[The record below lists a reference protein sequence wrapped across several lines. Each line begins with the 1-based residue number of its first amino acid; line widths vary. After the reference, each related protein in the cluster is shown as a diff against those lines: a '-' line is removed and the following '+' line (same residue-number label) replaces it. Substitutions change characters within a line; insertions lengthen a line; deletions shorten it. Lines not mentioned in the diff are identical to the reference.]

1 MWNLDNNPIGS
12 AGAAALMLVPIN
24 VGSRCKISAEK
35 CNTGLSDSM
44 CWFSHSNPLGRHR
57 LDLSKP
63 YHRAVAFALIHLVA
77 NHATYIFVETQYEP
91 SPGGP
96 SQDLKLFQTV
106 LTDTKEKFFDERQRS
121 IVQGLKKCETLL
133 AIGRMA

>member
-1 MWNLDNNPIGS
+1 MNLDNNPIGS

-57 LDLSKP
+57 LDLSRP
-63 YHRAVAFALIHLVA
+63 YERAVAFALIHLVMA
-77 NHATYIFVETQYEP
+77 MPHTSSWKRNM
-91 SPGGP
+91 S
-96 SQDLKLFQTV
+96 
-106 LTDTKEKFFDERQRS
+106 
-121 IVQGLKKCETLL
+121 L
-133 AIGRMA
+133 AQEAHRKT